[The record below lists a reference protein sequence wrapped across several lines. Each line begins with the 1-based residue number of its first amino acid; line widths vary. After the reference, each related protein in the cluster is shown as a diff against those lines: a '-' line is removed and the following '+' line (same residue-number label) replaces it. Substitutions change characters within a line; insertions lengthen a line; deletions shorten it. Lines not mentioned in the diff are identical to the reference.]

1 MKSQITT
8 LENYEIKDL
17 CKTGGL
23 QEIYDMAVDASN
35 EICDLTT
42 TKGRKRQKSLAAKV
56 ASSKVLFEK
65 ACRGYVQDKKA
76 EIKNIVDPAEKEIRS
91 FVKSMDEL
99 RDNTKAPV
107 LALERKEADEIE
119 AYEIV
124 EKMREEQEQAAKQAE
139 YEAQAKVTAH
149 LEAII
154 QNMEFNGL
162 YNPIDFAKFHFENKE
177 NMHGKFDA
185 VKWQY
190 DEDKKPLHIELIDHI
205 IEGPAIEEKPHFI
218 MPSAI
223 DLPSVSVDNPNIDF
237 IVQGAAEDMHKHFP
251 MVDLN
256 IALEIC
262 EAIKAGKI
270 ENIELVD

>member
-1 MKSQITT
+1 MKNQITT

-23 QEIYDMAVDASN
+23 QSVYDMAVDASN

-56 ASSKVLFEK
+56 SSSKALFEK

-76 EIKNIVDPAEKEIRS
+76 EIKSIVDPAEKEIRS
-91 FVKSMDEL
+91 FVKSMDKL
-99 RDNTKAPV
+99 RDSTKAPV
-107 LALERKEADEIE
+107 LALERKEADEVE
-119 AYEIV
+119 AYELA
-124 EKMREEQEQAAKQAE
+124 EKMLEEQEQAAKQAE

-154 QNMEFNGL
+154 QNMEFDLLDSDINR
-162 YNPIDFAKFHFENKE
+162 AKFHCENK
-177 NMHGKFDA
+177 GQVFDLEFWKA
-185 VKWQY
+185 KQ
-190 DEDKKPLHIELIDHI
+190 E
-205 IEGPAIEEKPHFI
+205 IEEMDIAAHDIAPFILENKPHFV
-218 MPSAI
+218 MPGI
-223 DLPSVSVDNPNIDF
+223 SVDNPDIDF

-256 IALEIC
+256 IAVEIC

>member
-1 MKSQITT
+1 MVMKNQITT

-23 QEIYDMAVDASN
+23 QSVYDMSVDASN

-76 EIKNIVDPAEKEIRS
+76 EIKNIVEPAEKEIRQ
-91 FVKSMDEL
+91 FVKDMDKL

-107 LALERKEADEIE
+107 LALERKEADEVE

-124 EKMREEQEQAAKQAE
+124 DKMADEARDKARQAE

-154 QNMEFNGL
+154 QNMEFDSLN
-162 YNPIDFAKFHFENKE
+162 IDASIAKFHCENKGQVFDLEAWEQELDFKE
-177 NMHGKFDA
+177 N
-185 VKWQY
+185 
-190 DEDKKPLHIELIDHI
+190 IEPALVYVGNTN
-205 IEGPAIEEKPHFI
+205 EPAIEEKPHFV
-218 MPSAI
+218 MPLTQCIGRAI
-223 DLPSVSVDNPNIDF
+223 RPSIDF
-237 IVQGAAEDMHKHFP
+237 IVQGAAEDIHKHFP

-256 IALEIC
+256 IAVEIC